1 MNYTVCQRLKLEL
14 LKSQIEINNIE
25 VYILKVD
32 KKIYRINKLQIS
44 IVNVFVEVRLYIRF
58 FIYILN
64 SFIYMLSLL
73 NE

>member
-1 MNYTVCQRLKLEL
+1 MVCQRLKLEL

-44 IVNVFVEVRLYIRF
+44 IVNVFVEVRLYICF

>member
-1 MNYTVCQRLKLEL
+1 MIYQRLKLEL

-44 IVNVFVEVRLYIRF
+44 IVNVLA
-58 FIYILN
+58 
-64 SFIYMLSLL
+64 
-73 NE
+73 

>member
-1 MNYTVCQRLKLEL
+1 MVCQRLKLEL

>member
-1 MNYTVCQRLKLEL
+1 MIYQRLKLEL